1 LARGVSAWV
10 ARAGGARGDRQVVE
24 FETVRSLAL
33 ALPEV
38 EEGTWYG
45 TPAFKVRGRSFAR
58 LREDGLL
65 VLRVDPGLREVLIR
79 ERPDAYLVTP
89 HYQDYPYVLVR
100 LGAVDGEEL
109 GDLLADGWAEA
120 APKKLAAGFA
130 AGRSR

>member
-1 LARGVSAWV
+1 M
-10 ARAGGARGDRQVVE
+10 VE

-45 TPAFKVRGRSFAR
+45 TPSFKIRGKSFAR
-58 LREDGLL
+58 LREDGLF

-100 LGAVDGEEL
+100 LGAVDGAEL
-109 GDLLADGWAEA
+109 GDLLADAWAEV
-120 APKKLAAGFA
+120 APKRLAAGFA
-130 AGRSR
+130 AGGPR

>member
-1 LARGVSAWV
+1 M
-10 ARAGGARGDRQVVE
+10 VE

-38 EEGTWYG
+38 EEGTWFG
-45 TPAFKVRGRSFAR
+45 TPAFKVRKRSFAR

-79 ERPDAYLVTP
+79 ERPEAYSVTP

-109 GDLLADGWAEA
+109 GDLLADGWAEV
-120 APKKLAAGFA
+120 APKRLAAGFVA
-130 AGRSR
+130 QQG

>member
-1 LARGVSAWV
+1 
-10 ARAGGARGDRQVVE
+10 VVE
-24 FETVRSLAL
+24 FEAVRSLAL

-45 TPAFKVRGRSFAR
+45 TPAFKVRGKSFAR
-58 LREDGLL
+58 LREDGLF
-65 VLRVDPGLREVLIR
+65 VLRVDPGLREILIR

-100 LGAVDGEEL
+100 LGAVDAAEL
-109 GDLLADGWAEA
+109 GDLLADGWAEV

-130 AGRSR
+130 ARPSPAYPPRVPE